1 MIRAYL
7 PRVSG
12 TFLGSLAPLPERL
25 CPNVEDCLGSGTLL
39 LERAGIETAR
49 LDVECLLADVLAS
62 TRWQVIL
69 EPRRRLTQAEFG
81 RYLALLER
89 RERREPLAYLL
100 GTREFW
106 SLPLAVSSGV
116 LIPRPE
122 TETLVEAA
130 LAVLGQMHSQPLRRS
145 PAPTPTPWVP
155 GGPAP
160 SPSEGVRHPRQHR
173 GYPADR
179 PPVVIELCTGTGAV
193 AVALARELPAARI
206 IATDISRRALRMART
221 NAERHGVADRIT
233 FLRGDLWRAL
243 DGHAPANGV
252 DLVVSNPPYIPSGS
266 LATLMPEVQWEPR
279 RALDGGRDGL
289 QFHREIIATVS
300 QHLRPGGFLLLEI
313 GADQAAAVAGLL
325 APTGAFEGP
334 RVFQDL
340 AGRDR
345 VVVARRTINLK

>member
-1 MIRAYL
+1 MIRAHL

-49 LDVECLLADVLAS
+49 LDVECLLAHVLAS

-69 EPRRRLTQAEFG
+69 EPRRRLRQVEFG
-81 RYLALLER
+81 RYLALLLR
-89 RERREPLAYLL
+89 RERREPLAYVL

-122 TETLVEAA
+122 TETLVEAS
-130 LAVLGQMHSQPLRRS
+130 LAILRRAPPQPLRRS

-160 SPSEGVRHPRQHR
+160 SPQ
-173 GYPADR
+173 
-179 PPVVIELCTGTGAV
+179 PPVILDLCTGTGAV

-206 IATDISRRALRMART
+206 IATDISRRAIRVARA
-221 NAERHGVADRIT
+221 NAERHGVADRVT

-243 DGHAPANGV
+243 DGHAPADGV
-252 DLVVSNPPYIPSGS
+252 DLIVSNPPYIPSGT

-289 QFHREIIATVS
+289 HFHREIIAGAP
-300 QHLRPGGFLLLEI
+300 QHLRPGGCLLLEI
-313 GADQAAAVAGLL
+313 GADQAAAVRGLL
-325 APTGAFEGP
+325 ATTTAFEVP

-345 VVVARRTINLK
+345 VVVARRHPS

>member
-1 MIRAYL
+1 MIRAHL

-49 LDVECLLADVLAS
+49 LDVECLLAHVLAS

-69 EPRRRLTQAEFG
+69 EPRRRLGQVEFG
-81 RYLALLER
+81 RYLALLLR
-89 RERREPLAYLL
+89 RERREPLAYVL

-122 TETLVEAA
+122 TETLVEAS
-130 LAVLGQMHSQPLRRS
+130 LPILRRAL
-145 PAPTPTPWVP
+145 PQP
-155 GGPAP
+155 PAP
-160 SPSEGVRHPRQHR
+160 SPQ
-173 GYPADR
+173 
-179 PPVVIELCTGTGAV
+179 PPVILDLCTGTGAV

-206 IATDISRRALRMART
+206 IATDISRRAIRVARA
-221 NAERHGVADRIT
+221 NAERHGVADRVT

-243 DGHAPANGV
+243 DGHAPADGV
-252 DLVVSNPPYIPSGS
+252 DLIVSNPPYIPSGT

-289 QFHREIIATVS
+289 QFYREIIAAAP
-300 QHLRPGGFLLLEI
+300 QHLRPGGCLLLEI
-313 GADQAAAVAGLL
+313 GADQAAAVRGLL
-325 APTGAFEGP
+325 ATTTAFEVP

-345 VVVARRTINLK
+345 VVVARRHIDFALSGA

>member
-1 MIRAYL
+1 MIRAHL

-12 TFLGSLAPLPERL
+12 TFLGSLAPLPQRL
-25 CPNVEDCLGSGTLL
+25 CPTVEDGLGSGTLL

-49 LDVECLLADVLAS
+49 LDAECLLAHALAS

-69 EPRRRLTQAEFG
+69 EPRRRLTQVEFG
-81 RYLALLER
+81 RYLALLLR
-89 RERREPLAYLL
+89 RERREPLAYVL

-130 LAVLGQMHSQPLRRS
+130 LTVLRGTTP
-145 PAPTPTPWVP
+145 PTP
-155 GGPAP
+155 
-160 SPSEGVRHPRQHR
+160 SP
-173 GYPADR
+173 R
-179 PPVVIELCTGTGAV
+179 PPLILDLCTGTGAV

-206 IATDISRRALRMART
+206 IATDISRRAIRLARA
-221 NAERHGVADRIT
+221 NAERHGVTERVT
-233 FLRGDLWRAL
+233 FLRGALWRAL
-243 DGHAPANGV
+243 DGHATADGV
-252 DLVVSNPPYIPSGS
+252 DLIVSNPPYIPSGT

-289 QFHREIIATVS
+289 QLHREIITAAPH
-300 QHLRPGGFLLLEI
+300 HLRPGGFLLLEI
-313 GADQAAAVAGLL
+313 GADQAAAVRGLL
-325 APTGAFEGP
+325 ATTTAFEGP

-345 VVVARRTINLK
+345 VVVARRHPKLK